1 MTICTRGLS
10 SELDSL
16 AASLPFRRIELPEFR
31 SPDYEPAAIRQKRT
45 YPGRNSDMTQ
55 IARFLAERGVVE
67 LLAPEQTLEL
77 FREIHWCA
85 YRIRLLASGPNR
97 TPQELQDAVVTARK
111 LVSRIESA
119 EEELYIANRRVIVN
133 AMRPYFWIGQIWM
146 GDFLQ
151 EGSRALSNAVRRFD
165 LTRGSPFIAYAQRAV
180 MNRLA
185 NYFRDH
191 VRSGSICMR
200 LSNAMA
206 AVSKVMDEWKQI
218 HGREPSDEELMS
230 LTALPISRI
239 KKAKAAVRASKRL
252 PSSLVSLDAEAGP
265 ECEATLYDLMKDTEA
280 PVVSDTVQKSEIWDT
295 VKQLPDRER
304 NIIRFRFFEGMTLA
318 ETGKELN
325 LTRARIKQIQDTALG
340 KVRDQ
345 LGVMAVA

>member
-1 MTICTRGLS
+1 MSIRTRGLRL
-10 SELDSL
+10 ELDSL
-16 AASLPFRRIELPEFR
+16 AASLPFRAIELPEFKN
-31 SPDYEPAAIRQKRT
+31 PDYEPASIRQKRT
-45 YPGRNSDMTQ
+45 YPERNSGMTQ
-55 IARFLAERGVVE
+55 IVRFLAERGVVE
-67 LLAPEQTLEL
+67 ILPPEQTLEL

-85 YRIRLLASGPNR
+85 YRIRRLASDPGR
-97 TPQELQDAVVTARK
+97 TPQDLQDAVVTARK

-165 LTRGSPFIAYAQRAV
+165 FTRGTPFIAYAQRAV
-180 MNRLA
+180 MNRFS

-200 LSNAMA
+200 LSNAMV

-218 HGREPSDEELMS
+218 HNREPSDEELTS
-230 LTALPISRI
+230 LTALPLSRI
-239 KKAKAAVRASKRL
+239 KKAKAAIRASKRL

-265 ECEATLYDLMKDTEA
+265 GCEATLYDFMKDTEA
-280 PVVSDTVQKSEIWDT
+280 PNAPNSAQQSEIWDT
-295 VKQLPDRER
+295 VKRLPDRER
-304 NIIRFRFFEGMTLA
+304 SIIRFRFFEGMTLE
-318 ETGKELN
+318 ETGKALN
-325 LTRARIKQIQDTALG
+325 LTRARIKQIQDNALQ
-340 KVRDQ
+340 KVRGQ
-345 LGVMAVA
+345 LGIAAVA

>member
-1 MTICTRGLS
+1 MTIYTRGLR

-16 AASLPFRRIELPEFR
+16 AASLPFRVIELPEFK
-31 SPDYEPAAIRQKRT
+31 SPDCEPASIRQKRT
-45 YPGRNSDMTQ
+45 YPERNSDMTQ
-55 IARFLAERGVVE
+55 ITRFLAERGVVE
-67 LLAPEQTLEL
+67 ILVPEQTLAL

-85 YRIRLLASGPNR
+85 YRIRLLASDPGH
-97 TPQELQDAVVTARK
+97 TSQKLQDAVVTARK

-133 AMRPYFWIGQIWM
+133 AMRPYFWIGQIWL

-165 LTRGSPFIAYAQRAV
+165 FTRGTPFIAYAQRAV

-200 LSNAMA
+200 LSNAMV
-206 AVSKVMDEWKQI
+206 AVSKVMDEWKQV
-218 HGREPSDEELMS
+218 HGREPTDEELMS
-230 LTALPISRI
+230 LTALPVARI
-239 KKAKAAVRASKRL
+239 KKARAAIRASKRL

-265 ECEATLYDLMKDTEA
+265 DCEATLYDLMKDVDA
-280 PVVSDTVQKSEIWDT
+280 PVILNTVQQSEIWDT

-304 NIIRFRFFEGMTLA
+304 NIIRFRFFEGMTLE

-345 LGVMAVA
+345 LGIAAVA

>member
-1 MTICTRGLS
+1 MSIRTRGLR

-31 SPDYEPAAIRQKRT
+31 RPDYEPASIRQQRT
-45 YPGRNSDMTQ
+45 YPERSCDMTQ

-67 LLAPEQTLEL
+67 ILAPEQTLEL

-85 YRIRLLASGPNR
+85 YRIRLLASNPGHTSR
-97 TPQELQDAVVTARK
+97 DLQKATVAARK

-119 EEELYIANRRVIVN
+119 EEELYVANRRVIVN
-133 AMRPYFWIGQIWM
+133 AMRPYFWIGQIWL

-151 EGSRALSNAVRRFD
+151 EGSRALSHAVRRFD
-165 LTRGSPFIAYAQRAV
+165 FTRGTPFIAYAQRAV

-191 VRSGSICMR
+191 VRSGSICRR
-200 LSNAMA
+200 LSNAMT
-206 AVSKVMDEWKQI
+206 AVSTVIDEWKQI

-230 LTALPISRI
+230 LTALPMARI
-239 KKAKAAVRASKRL
+239 KKARAAIRASKRL

-265 ECEATLYDLMKDTEA
+265 DCEATLYDFVKDGDA
-280 PVVSDTVQKSEIWDT
+280 PVISDTVQQSEIWDT

-304 NIIRFRFFEGMTLA
+304 AIIRFRFFEGMTLE
-318 ETGKELN
+318 ETGQALH
-325 LTRARIKQIQDTALG
+325 LTRARIKQIQDAALE

-345 LGVMAVA
+345 LGIAAVA

>member
-1 MTICTRGLS
+1 
-10 SELDSL
+10 LDSL

-45 YPGRNSDMTQ
+45 YPERNADMTQ
-55 IARFLAERGVVE
+55 ITRFLAERGVVE
-67 LLAPEQTLEL
+67 ILAPKQTLEL

-85 YRIRLLASGPNR
+85 YRIRRLASDPGR
-97 TPQELQDAVVTARK
+97 TPRKIQDAVMTARR

-133 AMRPYFWIGQIWM
+133 AMRPYFWIGHIWT

-165 LTRGSPFIAYAQRAV
+165 FTRGTPFIAYAQRAV

-191 VRSGSICMR
+191 VRSGSICLR
-200 LSNAMA
+200 LSNAIV

-218 HGREPSDEELMS
+218 HGREPTDEELMS
-230 LTALPISRI
+230 LTALPASRI
-239 KKAKAAVRASKRL
+239 KKARAAIRASKRL

-265 ECEATLYDLMKDTEA
+265 DGDATLYDFMKDKDA
-280 PVVSDTVQKSEIWDT
+280 PNVSDSAQQTEIWDT
-295 VKQLPDRER
+295 VRHLPDREQ
-304 NIIRFRFFEGMTLA
+304 NIIRFRFFEGMTLE
-318 ETGKELN
+318 ETGKALN
-325 LTRARIKQIQDTALG
+325 LTRARIKQIQDSALG

-345 LGVMAVA
+345 LGIAAVA